1 MARLK
6 QLITS
11 EAMSHAD
18 KSHGRELFGRVC
30 AQCHTLFGEGRS
42 LGPDLTVIQR
52 DDPERLIADIVNP
65 SARVARQ
72 FQVTLIET
80 DAGRVVTGMLEDET
94 DQQVV
99 IRTVNETVPIETDGI
114 VARKL
119 MPESLMPKGVLRQLS
134 NSDIQDLFC
143 YLMSRSKPEPPL
155 RSEKPKGS
163 LAMNMQPSAAKTAP
177 NIGLIAKIAVA
188 VALLAIGAWAFGP
201 AAVRTARWTVTKIG
215 VRIKRSI
222 TPGPMDYPV
231 RDVVESEPATPLS
244 LLDPPSYSGADWPGW
259 RGTDGNNSSL
269 DARCPTV
276 WSEAAKR
283 QVARGGARQG
293 ALVAGRRRKSRFRHH
308 RGGKFAPS
316 AGVGARQRYW
326 SRDLAPDRRRR
337 KLSIDS

>member
-1 MARLK
+1 MAALVRQICYDADPQVSRAAILAFATCDIDPEELLVNYPSLRPEQQQALIEVAASKSRFAKRFLDQLESGNIPASDIRAEVARQLFALNDSSVTERLGRLWGSPTSADIDPNVEMARLK

-99 IRTVNETVPIETDGI
+99 IRTVNATVPIETDGI

-163 LAMNMQPSAAKTAP
+163 L
-177 NIGLIAKIAVA
+177 
-188 VALLAIGAWAFGP
+188 
-201 AAVRTARWTVTKIG
+201 
-215 VRIKRSI
+215 
-222 TPGPMDYPV
+222 
-231 RDVVESEPATPLS
+231 E
-244 LLDPPSYSGADWPGW
+244 
-259 RGTDGNNSSL
+259 
-269 DARCPTV
+269 
-276 WSEAAKR
+276 
-283 QVARGGARQG
+283 
-293 ALVAGRRRKSRFRHH
+293 
-308 RGGKFAPS
+308 
-316 AGVGARQRYW
+316 
-326 SRDLAPDRRRR
+326 
-337 KLSIDS
+337 